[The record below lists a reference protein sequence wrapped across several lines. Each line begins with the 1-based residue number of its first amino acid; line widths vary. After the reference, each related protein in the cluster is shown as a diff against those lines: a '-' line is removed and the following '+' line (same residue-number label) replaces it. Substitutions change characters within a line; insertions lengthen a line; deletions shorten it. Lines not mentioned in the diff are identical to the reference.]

1 MNFFTKNAAKT
12 QQKVNRAA
20 ASQVA
25 AGQAAGYRA
34 AAAAEATQT
43 PQSSMLQRGLCLALA
58 FVLMVTLNPILPAAS
73 AHADESSSTNTNAS
87 TSSSTTADATP
98 TATEESVSVASS
110 ETSDTANSWRFTN
123 GKLTQDT
130 TLEKTMSSLGYGT
143 GSSKGSIG
151 KLIDVS
157 KWDGKINW
165 SKVKASGI
173 DYAIIRC
180 GYGSNKASQDD
191 KYFSYNV
198 RNARAAGVK
207 IGVYIYSYAYD
218 EKSAQSEADHVLRL
232 LKSEDLSASKLTLP
246 VYYDLEEQAG
256 TSKPCVKVDGKKK
269 SLSNSTLGKMA
280 AAFAKKI
287 TASGYKMGVYANKS
301 WWTNYLTASQ
311 FSNSSWSKWVAQ
323 YFYDSGK
330 LCTYT
335 GKYDIWQY
343 SSTGKVSGIST
354 NVDMNYL
361 YKNFSSSILTAVI
374 DPANVEVPS
383 KVVASYDFK
392 GALAGTL
399 TSSVKMKSIKVRL
412 KENGTTKKETS
423 VSVNASS
430 YNFANFDTSKIKMA
444 LTAGKTYTIEALV
457 TVEDSEKSIF
467 SRDFS
472 VVADSSLNTQSTS
485 NSVQTYSRTKV
496 GGDEVLLDYRR
507 PTFST
512 SSMSLPS
519 GITKGKSF
527 KFSGKVTSSVTMN
540 KVAVTLKN
548 KTTGKTLYTWTG
560 NINTKTYTLPSS
572 VTSHLQT
579 KGLAMGKYKLV
590 ITGYSNTASGYA
602 VNKTFTIGPKVPSK
616 VKLSKGKKKFTVKV
630 KKVSGAKG
638 YQIRYSLNKSFSTD
652 YFKTTTKTS
661 KTIKTKKSKKYYY
674 VQVRSY
680 KVVKGVK
687 CYGSWSSTKK
697 VKTK

>member
-1 MNFFTKNAAKT
+1 M
-12 QQKVNRAA
+12 KVNPMNPFAETETQTQPGKPAHRVFCAILAFILVVALSPTIPAA
-20 ASQVA
+20 AQ
-25 AGQAAGYRA
+25 
-34 AAAAEATQT
+34 
-43 PQSSMLQRGLCLALA
+43 
-58 FVLMVTLNPILPAAS
+58 
-73 AHADESSSTNTNAS
+73 ADESQSGTTENSQTTSGSSDDPS
-87 TSSSTTADATP
+87 GDVTP
-98 TATEESVSVASS
+98 TATEEEVSVATS
-110 ETSDTANSWRFTN
+110 ESSDTANSWRFTN
-123 GKLTQDT
+123 GKLTQNT
-130 TLEKTMSSLGYGT
+130 TLEKTMNSLKAYGT

-165 SKVKASGI
+165 SKVKAAGI
-173 DYAIIRC
+173 NYAIIRC
-180 GYGSNKASQDD
+180 GYGSNKTSQDD

-198 RNARAAGVK
+198 RNARAAGVQ
-207 IGVYIYSYAYD
+207 IGVYLYSYAYD
-218 EKSAQSEADHVLRL
+218 ESSAKSEADHVLRL
-232 LKSEDLSASKLTLP
+232 LKSESLSASKLTLP

-269 SLSNSTLGKMA
+269 SISNSMLGKMA
-280 AAFAKKI
+280 AAFASKI

-311 FSNSSWSKWVAQ
+311 FNNSSWSKWVAQ

-343 SSTGKVSGIST
+343 SSTGKVNGIST

-361 YKNFSSSILTAVI
+361 YKNFSSSILTAII
-374 DPANVEVPS
+374 DPSNVEVPS
-383 KVVASYDFK
+383 KVMDDYDFS
-392 GALAGTL
+392 GALTGTL
-399 TSSVKMKSIKVRL
+399 TSSVKMKQIKVRL
-412 KENGTTKKETS
+412 KENGTTKKEVS
-423 VSVNASS
+423 VPVNASS
-430 YNFANFDTSKIKMA
+430 YNFANFDTNKIKTS
-444 LTAGKTYTIEALV
+444 LTSGKTYSLEALV
-457 TVEDSEKSIF
+457 TIEDTEKSVF

-472 VVADSSLNTQSTS
+472 VVASSSLITQNASASTL
-485 NSVQTYSRTKV
+485 TARAKV
-496 GGDEVLLDYRR
+496 GGEEVLLDYKR
-507 PTFST
+507 PTFSV

-540 KVAVTLKN
+540 KVTVTLKN
-548 KTTGKTLYTWTG
+548 KTKSKTLYTWSG
-560 NINTKTYTLPSS
+560 NVNTKTYTLPAS

-579 KGLAMGKYKLV
+579 KGLAMGKYKLI
-590 ITGYSNTASGYA
+590 ITGYSSTASGNA
-602 VNKTFTIGPKVPSK
+602 VSKTFTIGPKATSK
-616 VKLSKGKKKFTVKV
+616 LKLSKGKKKFKVKV

-638 YQIRYSLNKSFSTD
+638 YQIRYSLKKSFATD

-680 KVVKGVK
+680 KKVKGVK
-687 CYGSWSSTKK
+687 CYGSWSSIKK